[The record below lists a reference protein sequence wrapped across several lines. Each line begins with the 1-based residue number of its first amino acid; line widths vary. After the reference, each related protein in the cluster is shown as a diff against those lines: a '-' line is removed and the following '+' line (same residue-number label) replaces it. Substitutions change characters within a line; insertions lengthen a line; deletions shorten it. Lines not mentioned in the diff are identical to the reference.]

1 MRNAKLAR
9 QLDTEKI
16 CFICGI
22 DKQTFD
28 RASDEPNGF
37 LTHIKIDH
45 NMWNYLYFIVLLWEQ
60 DKDDDDGL
68 ELYVRRAIEADEIT
82 WFPINKAI
90 RLTQAVT
97 TDEKTL
103 HEIMSELES
112 FEGILNGKLL
122 NIQSDMSFV
131 LDHISKASKI

>member
-1 MRNAKLAR
+1 MVLIILLNVIFGIIIDTFGSLRNAKAVR
-9 QLDTEKI
+9 ERDTSEL

-22 DKQTFD
+22 EKQIFD

-82 WFPINKAI
+82 WFPIRKA
-90 RLTQAVT
+90 
-97 TDEKTL
+97 
-103 HEIMSELES
+103 MSR
-112 FEGILNGKLL
+112 K
-122 NIQSDMSFV
+122 NI
-131 LDHISKASKI
+131 